1 MSKKLITLLVLGL
14 LILGVAQLGYAT
26 ETEDCPLN
34 TLTEADKAKADE
46 IIESFRVQ
54 MAELREKMAQVRGT
68 GDREAR
74 DEIHSARKEL
84 QAEKRTAIADLLPEG
99 VKEQYME
106 RAFQRGQG
114 KREHAPAES
123 QVRAG
128 GNGNGKQMRSASDNI

>member
-34 TLTEADKAKADE
+34 TLTEADKAMADE

-74 DEIHSARKEL
+74 DEFHSARKEL
-84 QAEKRTAIADLLPEG
+84 QAEKRTDIAELLPEG
-99 VKEQYME
+99 VKEQYMD
-106 RAFQRGQG
+106 RAFQEGQG

>member
-1 MSKKLITLLVLGL
+1 MSKKLIILLVLGL
-14 LILGVAQLGYAT
+14 LILGVTQLGYAT
-26 ETEDCPLN
+26 ETEDCPLSV
-34 TLTEADKAKADE
+34 LTEKDKALADE
-46 IIESFRVQ
+46 IIENFRVQ

-74 DEIHSARKEL
+74 GEIHSARKEL
-84 QAEKRTAIADLLPEG
+84 QAAKRAAIADLLPEG

-106 RAFQRGQG
+106 KTFQGGQG

-128 GNGNGKQMRSASDNI
+128 GNGNGKQMHLKSDNI